1 MRPEATEEVAGDN
14 DPRGRPGAR
23 PGVRRARLLPLAAAL
38 LFGLVALV
46 PQLQLWHERGRDWQ
60 GHAASV
66 HPDEAAYRAY
76 VNAIASG
83 RTRRNDP
90 FTGRD
95 AELTAANVETMFSI
109 QCLPAYALALPGRL
123 FGVSTDAVFIA
134 LTFLA
139 AFLAVLAVERLIA
152 AGVADAPNVGWL
164 STAGALFVLSFAALA
179 RAQKLV
185 FWLTGR
191 QTFFIPLL
199 FLRRY
204 LPAAAFPVLFVFC
217 LLVWRALAR
226 RDRRGA
232 LLYAA
237 GAGACFAALVY
248 SYFYLWTAALAW
260 LAILAALRLPLARRD
275 DRRRAAEVFA
285 VTGALALAA
294 LAPYALLL
302 ARRPAS
308 MDADQLLE
316 HTRAPDLLRPP
327 ELIGFLCVALLAFA
341 ARRRLVALRDARLIL
356 AASFALT
363 PAAVFN
369 QQVATGL
376 SLQPIHYELFVA
388 NYFALVA
395 LVLTA
400 AVLWHAR
407 RPGKKTRA
415 AGDERADDR
424 TVAGDD
430 VATGGRT
437 ATVGND
443 KAGDQTESAGDSRA
457 LGVAARPYPRRALV
471 AVALLSLGW
480 AAFEISLVA
489 RRYRPVNLEL
499 DERHAVALRLAE
511 LARAGDASAR
521 GLVFSTDTALSGWL
535 TGVAPQPVLWAAHM
549 HSFGAVSPAED
560 RERLFTQFYLMG
572 VDAEEFAGPVLR
584 RYRGSIFGWGRAF
597 YGLTADYKPVTPD
610 EERAAAAVYA
620 RFAGGFGREHA
631 ARFPLAYAVVHDE
644 RAGRISNLDRWY
656 EREAAGRVGR
666 YSFYRLRLR
675 P

>member
-1 MRPEATEEVAGDN
+1 MARREATPAVADDEDAVEGE
-14 DPRGRPGAR
+14 AR
-23 PGVRRARLLPLAAAL
+23 ERLDARARRRARLLPLAAAL
-38 LFGLVALV
+38 AFGLVALA
-46 PQLQLWHERGRDWQ
+46 PQFQLWYARGRDWQ

-76 VNAIASG
+76 VNAVASG

-123 FGVSTDAVFIA
+123 FGVATDTTFIA

-152 AGVADAPNVGWL
+152 ACVAYAPNAVWL

-204 LPAAAFPVLFVFC
+204 LPAAAFPALFVFC
-217 LLVWRALAR
+217 LLVCRALAR
-226 RDRRGA
+226 EDRRGA

-237 GAGACFAALVY
+237 GAGAAFAALVY

-260 LAILAALRLPLARRD
+260 LAVLAALRLLVAREG
-275 DRRRAAEVFA
+275 RRRAAEVFA
-285 VTGALALAA
+285 VTGALAAAA

-308 MDADQLLE
+308 MDSDQLLE

-327 ELIGFLCVALLAFA
+327 ELIGFLCVALLALA
-341 ARRRLVALRDARLIL
+341 ARRRLVALRDPRAIF

-369 QQVATGL
+369 QQIVTGL
-376 SLQPIHYELFVA
+376 SLQPIHYEMFVA

-400 AVLWHAR
+400 ALLWQAR
-407 RPGKKTRA
+407 RSGAETRA
-415 AGDERADDR
+415 AGAEDSERARDLRADSSNLRPQIDDS
-424 TVAGDD
+424 D
-430 VATGGRT
+430 
-437 ATVGND
+437 
-443 KAGDQTESAGDSRA
+443 SASRIPRPA
-457 LGVAARPYPRRALV
+457 SRVLPYPRRALA

-480 AAFEISLVA
+480 AAFEVSLVA
-489 RRYRPVNLEL
+489 RRYAAANLEL
-499 DERHAVALRLAE
+499 DERRAAALRLAE
-511 LARAGDASAR
+511 LARADGAAGAR
-521 GLVFSTDTALSGWL
+521 GPVFSTDPALSGWQA
-535 TGVAPQPVLWAAHM
+535 GVAPQPVLWAAHM

-560 RERLFTQFYLMG
+560 RERLFTQLYLAG
-572 VDAEEFAGPVLR
+572 FDAEEFAGAALR
-584 RYRGSIFGWGRAF
+584 RHRGSIFGWGRAF
-597 YGLTADYKPVTPD
+597 YGLTADYKPVTPA
-610 EERAAAAVYA
+610 EERAAADLYA
-620 RFAGGFGREHA
+620 RFADGFNREHA
-631 ARFPLAYAVVHDE
+631 ARFPIAYAVVSDE

-666 YSFYRLRLR
+666 YSFYRVRLR
-675 P
+675 R

>member
-1 MRPEATEEVAGDN
+1 MARREATRTGAAED
-14 DPRGRPGAR
+14 DSHDRPRPRRPS
-23 PGVRRARLLPLAAAL
+23 LPAFAAA
-38 LFGLVALV
+38 FVFALVALV
-46 PQLQLWHERGRDWQ
+46 PQFQLWYERGREWQ

-76 VNAIASG
+76 VNALARG
-83 RTRRNDP
+83 RARRNDP
-90 FTGRD
+90 YTRRD
-95 AELTAANVETMFSI
+95 AEMTAADVETMFSI

-123 FGVSTDAVFIA
+123 FGVSTDTTFVA

-152 AGVADAPNVGWL
+152 SAVVAGPNVAWL

-204 LPAAAFPVLFVFC
+204 LPAAAFPLLFVFC
-217 LLVWRALAR
+217 LLVWRALAH

-232 LLYAA
+232 LIYAA
-237 GAGACFAALVY
+237 GAGAIFAALVY

-260 LAILAALRLPLARRD
+260 LAILAALWLALRRD
-275 DRRRAAEVFA
+275 DRRRAGEVFA
-285 VTGALALAA
+285 VVAALVLAA

-308 MDADQLLE
+308 MDSDQLLE
-316 HTRAPDLLRPP
+316 HTRAPDLFRPP
-327 ELIGFLCVALLAFA
+327 ELIGFVCLIVLAFA
-341 ARRRLVALRDARLIL
+341 VHRGLVALRDRRLLL

-369 QQVATGL
+369 QQIVTGL

-388 NYFALVA
+388 NYFALVS

-400 AVLWHAR
+400 ALLWRAR
-407 RPGKKTRA
+407 GRSSDEAPNTR
-415 AGDERADDR
+415 DAD
-424 TVAGDD
+424 
-430 VATGGRT
+430 
-437 ATVGND
+437 
-443 KAGDQTESAGDSRA
+443 AGDQTETRGDSRA
-457 LGVAARPYPRRALV
+457 LAAGRRAYPRRALI
-471 AVALLSLGW
+471 AVAILSLAW

-489 RRYRPVNLEL
+489 RRYRPANLEL
-499 DERHAVALRLAE
+499 DERHAAALKLAE
-511 LARAGDASAR
+511 LARADGAAGAR
-521 GLVFSTDTALSGWL
+521 GAVFSTDPALSDWQ

-560 RERLFTQFYLMG
+560 RERLFTQLYFAG
-572 VDAEEFAGPVLR
+572 VDAEEFAGPALR
-584 RYRGSIFGWGRAF
+584 RHRGSIFGWGRAF
-597 YGLTADYKPVTPD
+597 YGLTADYKPVTTE
-610 EERAAAAVYA
+610 EERAAADLYA
-620 RFAGGFGREHA
+620 RFAESFGREHA
-631 ARFPLAYAVVHDE
+631 ARFALAYAVVSDE
-644 RAGRISNLDRWY
+644 RAGRLANLDRWY
-656 EREAAGRVGR
+656 ERADAGRVGR
-666 YSFYRLRLR
+666 YSFYRVTLR